1 MKSPA
6 APSLFCLNS
15 HRTRVQ
21 WCQNEFCARLL
32 KRRFQVL
39 PSQRNYLNRST
50 FALMTILPRKG
61 LLAIAVVVDV
71 ALQTDGRPISAK
83 TLATRHG
90 LPPRHLES
98 VLQSL
103 VRVGILKGIRGP
115 HGGYELAR
123 ERRGVTAND
132 ILRAAGDV
140 HEAREEPNS
149 KLVVKVVLPVLSAA
163 EQEFEQALSRISVDD
178 IVQHAALLATE
189 RVATKAALEPH
200 VDL

>member
-1 MKSPA
+1 
-6 APSLFCLNS
+6 
-15 HRTRVQ
+15 
-21 WCQNEFCARLL
+21 
-32 KRRFQVL
+32 
-39 PSQRNYLNRST
+39 
-50 FALMTILPRKG
+50 MTILPRKG

-83 TLATRHG
+83 TLAMRHG
-90 LPPRHLES
+90 LPPRHLEL

-103 VRVGILKGIRGP
+103 VHGGILKGIRGP

-123 ERRGVTAND
+123 ERRGVTAHD
-132 ILRAAGDV
+132 ILRAGDV

-149 KLVVKVVLPVLSAA
+149 ELVVKVVLPLLSDA
-163 EQEFEQALSRISVDD
+163 EQEFEQALSRITVDD

>member
-1 MKSPA
+1 MRSIRLRIRGGPEQIEGPPVHDVA
-6 APSLFCLNS
+6 ELRREPFVEFDVFFLLMSL
-15 HRTRVQ
+15 
-21 WCQNEFCARLL
+21 
-32 KRRFQVL
+32 
-39 PSQRNYLNRST
+39 
-50 FALMTILPRKG
+50 LPRKG
-61 LLAIAVVVDV
+61 LLAIAAVVDV

-132 ILRAAGDV
+132 ILRAAGTV
-140 HEAREEPNS
+140 HEAEGEPES
-149 KLVVKVVLPVLSAA
+149 DLVARVVLPVLSAA
-163 EQEFEQALSRISVDD
+163 EQEFGQALSRISLDD
-178 IVQHAALLATE
+178 MARRAVCLDGSGGSESAA
-189 RVATKAALEPH
+189 
-200 VDL
+200 

>member
-1 MKSPA
+1 MIA
-6 APSLFCLNS
+6 
-15 HRTRVQ
+15 
-21 WCQNEFCARLL
+21 
-32 KRRFQVL
+32 KRRFQGL
-39 PSQRNYLNRST
+39 PSQRNYLNRPT

-71 ALQTDGRPISAK
+71 ASHTDGRPIAAK
-83 TLATRHG
+83 TLAMRHG
-90 LPPRHLES
+90 LPPRHLEL

-103 VRVGILKGIRGP
+103 VHGGILKGIRGP

-132 ILRAAGDV
+132 ILRAGDV

-149 KLVVKVVLPVLSAA
+149 ELVVKVVLPLLSDA
-163 EQEFEQALSRISVDD
+163 EQEFEQALSRITVDD